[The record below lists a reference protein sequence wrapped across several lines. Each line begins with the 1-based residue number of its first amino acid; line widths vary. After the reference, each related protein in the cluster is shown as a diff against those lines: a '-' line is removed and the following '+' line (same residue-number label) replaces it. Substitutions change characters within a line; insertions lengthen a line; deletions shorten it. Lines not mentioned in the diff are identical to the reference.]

1 MREIRPQPKQEFCLR
16 SGADIVIFGG
26 GAGGGKTWT
35 MFLECLRHVI
45 KNIMFYAVFFRRTHK
60 QIENPGGLW
69 DASMQLF
76 PLVGGIPRDRREW
89 SWRGGGKILMS
100 HLEHEK
106 NMYDWQGSEVPL
118 FIFDELTHFTRA
130 MFFYMLSRNRSMGGV
145 RPYIRATCNPD
156 ADSWVAEFIA
166 WWIDQDT
173 GYAIPERSGVI
184 RWFVVLNDVTLWAN
198 SKREC
203 IDAYGDP
210 TLPDDHPN
218 QVGPL
223 SFTFVLSMLDDN
235 AALMSKDP
243 QYRNKLKAMSRV
255 ERERLL
261 GGNWKIRPAPGL
273 YFKREEVGKL
283 LDARPLDVVRWVR
296 YWDLAATPKTET
308 NDPDWTAGV
317 LMGQYEDGRY
327 VVADCIS
334 ERQTA
339 ANVRKIIKNT
349 AAEDGPEVQIGLPQ
363 DPAQA
368 GKDQAES
375 LVLMLSGYNAGARRE
390 SGDKVTRAEPF
401 AAQWQAGNV
410 DVVRGHWNARFF
422 AILESFPDPAAKK
435 DEVDACSGAF
445 SLLVSSGNIFDS
457 L

>member
-1 MREIRPQPKQEFCLR
+1 MREIRPQPKQEFALR
-16 SGADIVIFGG
+16 CSADIVFFGG

-35 MFLECLRHVI
+35 MMLEALRHVI
-45 KNIMFYAVFFRRTHK
+45 TNALFYAVFFRRTHK

-69 DASMQLF
+69 DASNQLF
-76 PLVGGIPRDRREW
+76 PLVGGVPRDRCEW
-89 SWRGGGKILMS
+89 HWRGGGKVIMS
-100 HLEHEK
+100 HIEHEK
-106 NMYDWQGSEVPL
+106 NVYDWQGSEVPL
-118 FIFDELTHFTRA
+118 FVFDELCHFTA
-130 MFFYMLSRNRSMGGV
+130 TMFWYMLSRNRSMCGV

-184 RWFVVLNDVTLWAN
+184 RWFVRVNDMTLWAD
-198 SKREC
+198 SRAEC
-203 IDAYGDP
+203 IAMHGDS
-210 TLPDDHPN
+210 TLADDHED
-218 QVGPL
+218 QVRPK
-223 SFTFVLSMLDDN
+223 SFTFILSMLSDN
-235 AALMSKDP
+235 KELTKKNPD
-243 QYRNKLKAMSRV
+243 YKANLQNMSRV

-273 YFKREEVGKL
+273 YFNRLEVGAL
-283 LDARPLDVVRWVR
+283 LERMPQGVTRWVR

-308 NDPDWTAGV
+308 NNPDWTAGV
-317 LMGQYEDGRY
+317 LMGIYDDGRY
-327 VVADCIS
+327 VVGDCIS
-334 ERQTA
+334 VRMKA
-339 ANVRKIIKNT
+339 SDVRKLIKAT
-349 AAEDGPEVQIGLPQ
+349 AILDGYDVAIGLPQ

-375 LVLMLSGYNAGARRE
+375 LVLMLAGFNASTKRE

-410 DVVRGHWNARFF
+410 DIVRGQWNNHYFGV
-422 AILESFPDPAAKK
+422 LESFPDPKAKK
-435 DEVDACSGAF
+435 DEVDASSGGF
-445 SLLVSSGNIFDS
+445 SMLVSSGNIYGS

>member
-1 MREIRPQPKQEFCLR
+1 MREIRPQEKQEFCLKC
-16 SGADIVIFGG
+16 SADIVFFGG

-45 KNIMFYAVFFRRTHK
+45 SNMLFYAVFFRRTHK

-76 PLVGGIPRDRREW
+76 PLVGGIPRDRKVW
-89 SWRGGGKILMS
+89 SWPRGGKVVMS

-106 NMYDWQGSEVPL
+106 SVYDWQGSEVPL
-118 FIFDELTHFTRA
+118 FIFDELTHFSRA
-130 MFFYMLSRNRSMGGV
+130 MFFYMMSRNRSMGGV

-156 ADSWVAEFIA
+156 ADSWVAEFIE

-184 RWFVVLNDVTLWAN
+184 RWFVVLNDKTLWAD
-198 SKREC
+198 SEAEC
-203 IDAYGDP
+203 IKLYGDP
-210 TLPDDHPN
+210 KLKKGHAD
-218 QVGPL
+218 QVEPK
-223 SFTFVLSMLDDN
+223 SFTFILSMLSDN
-235 AALMSKDP
+235 QALLAKNP
-243 QYRNKLKAMSRV
+243 GYRANLKALSRV

-273 YFKREEVGKL
+273 YFRREECRMIDRV
-283 LDARPLDVVRWVR
+283 PLDIVRWVR
-296 YWDLAATPKTET
+296 YWDLAATEKTEA

-317 LMGQYEDGRY
+317 KMGQYEDGRWC
-327 VVADCIS
+327 VADCIS
-334 ERQTA
+334 DRRSA
-339 ANVRKIIKNT
+339 SDVRKIIKET
-349 AAEDGPEVQIGLPQ
+349 AADDGYEVHIGFPQ

-375 LVLMLSGYNAGARRE
+375 LVKMMAGYSASARRE

-410 DVVRGHWNARFF
+410 DVVRGHWNNRYFS
-422 AILESFPDPAAKK
+422 ILESFPDPAAKK
-435 DEVDACSGAF
+435 DEVDASSGAF
-445 SLLVSSGNIFDS
+445 SMLVSSGTIYDS